1 MSLHPKY
8 KSTWDQMMR
17 SAGLEPEVIS
27 KAGTPENLGITAGRG
42 VVKNRENDGMNQLGN
57 THAKGQPRK
66 YNARPYWDYTG
77 YKPINTAYELKDPR
91 YWQPQI
97 VSRNNGLFQVQQFVT
112 PQLGLTT
119 PYSYSNT
126 SIFNVA

>member
-1 MSLHPKY
+1 M
-8 KSTWDQMMR
+8 
-17 SAGLEPEVIS
+17 
-27 KAGTPENLGITAGRG
+27 
-42 VVKNRENDGMNQLGN
+42 VKNRENDGMNQLGN

-66 YNARPYWDYTG
+66 YNAIPYWDCPG
-77 YKPINTAYELKDPR
+77 YEPVNTAYELKDPR

-119 PYSYSNT
+119 PYSYSNAR
-126 SIFNVA
+126 IFKVA